1 MSKSDEEIY
10 NEIDAILDK
19 IYVCYMLKTEDRK
32 LNKISKNNRSDNY
45 LDVINNEYKK
55 AGIEIAEWDN
65 N

>member
-1 MSKSDEEIY
+1 
-10 NEIDAILDK
+10 
-19 IYVCYMLKTEDRK
+19 MLKTEDRK